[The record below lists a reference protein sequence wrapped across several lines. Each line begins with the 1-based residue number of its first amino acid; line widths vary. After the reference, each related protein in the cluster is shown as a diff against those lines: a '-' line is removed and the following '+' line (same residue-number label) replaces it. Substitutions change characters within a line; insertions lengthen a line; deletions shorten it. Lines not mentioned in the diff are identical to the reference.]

1 MDKMDEFDEFD
12 EVLEL
17 DGRDFLVIKK
27 VVLNNKTY
35 IYVFAMDESKDY
47 SVLLETESDG
57 IKYVESVEDENI
69 IKEVLMKVVEEG
81 IDGIE

>member
-1 MDKMDEFDEFD
+1 MDKMDEFDEI
-12 EVLEL
+12 LEL